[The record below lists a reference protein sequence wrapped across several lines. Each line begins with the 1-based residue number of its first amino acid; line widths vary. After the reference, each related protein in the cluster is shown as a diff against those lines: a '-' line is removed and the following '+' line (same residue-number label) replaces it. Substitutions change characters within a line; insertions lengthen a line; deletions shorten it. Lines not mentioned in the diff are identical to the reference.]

1 MMITMDTK
9 VWTVDYINALKNL
22 FRLAGFLVDEE
33 YQGEN
38 GDLAICA
45 LTAEQS
51 KILYT
56 LAQTDIF

>member
-33 YQGEN
+33 
-38 GDLAICA
+38 
-45 LTAEQS
+45 
-51 KILYT
+51 
-56 LAQTDIF
+56 